1 MVCLIVI
8 CSNLFQNLKSDY
20 SKLLETKIQCYEI
33 TIEHSSSVNR
43 FDHPL
48 VRGLKSYQNT
58 FDKINVHEFELV
70 DKNNKRRASIKVEK
84 GGEVV
89 FRLFDSKETIRVKLG
104 AEDDGFELVL
114 LNDKT
119 DLACMYWRKIVVP
132 A

>member
-1 MVCLIVI
+1 VA
-8 CSNLFQNLKSDY
+8 S
-20 SKLLETKIQCYEI
+20 
-33 TIEHSSSVNR
+33 
-43 FDHPL
+43 
-48 VRGLKSYQNT
+48 KSYQNT

-104 AEDDGFELVL
+104 AEDDGSELVL

-119 DLACMYWRKIVVP
+119 DPGMHVLAKIVVP